1 MEHELSD
8 WDTTITHGEGL
19 AVVVPAWMKYVW
31 HANPKRFVQFAR
43 NVMGVKGEGTDEEI
57 IRKGI
62 KAFRRFLKKM
72 GAPKNLKELGA
83 EKADPKELA
92 KKAVEIPGKL
102 GNFLPLYEKDIVK
115 IYKLMR

>member
-1 MEHELSD
+1 
-8 WDTTITHGEGL
+8 
-19 AVVVPAWMKYVW
+19 
-31 HANPKRFVQFAR
+31 
-43 NVMGVKGEGTDEEI
+43 MGVKGEGSDEEI

-62 KAFRRFLKKM
+62 KTFRRFLKKM

-102 GNFLPLYEKDIVK
+102 GTPPAF
-115 IYKLMR
+115 MRRTSSRSTS

>member
-1 MEHELSD
+1 
-8 WDTTITHGEGL
+8 
-19 AVVVPAWMKYVW
+19 
-31 HANPKRFVQFAR
+31 
-43 NVMGVKGEGTDEEI
+43 
-57 IRKGI
+57 
-62 KAFRRFLKKM
+62 M
-72 GAPKNLKELGA
+72 GAPKKLKERGA

>member
-1 MEHELSD
+1 
-8 WDTTITHGEGL
+8 
-19 AVVVPAWMKYVW
+19 
-31 HANPKRFVQFAR
+31 
-43 NVMGVKGEGTDEEI
+43 MGVKGEGTDEEI

-92 KKAVEIPGKL
+92 KKAD
-102 GNFLPLYEKDIVK
+102 GNSRK
-115 IYKLMR
+115 IRKFPPAL

>member
-1 MEHELSD
+1 MSE
-8 WDTTITHGEGL
+8 
-19 AVVVPAWMKYVW
+19 
-31 HANPKRFVQFAR
+31 
-43 NVMGVKGEGTDEEI
+43 VKKVATRESYGN
-57 IRKGI
+57 
-62 KAFRRFLKKM
+62 A
-72 GAPKNLKELGA
+72 LKELGA

>member
-1 MEHELSD
+1 M
-8 WDTTITHGEGL
+8 I
-19 AVVVPAWMKYVW
+19 PAWMKYVW
-31 HANPKRFVQFAR
+31 RANPKRFVQFAR
-43 NVMGVKGEGTDEEI
+43 NVMGVKGEGSDEEI

-62 KAFRRFLKKM
+62 KTFRRFLKKM

>member
-1 MEHELSD
+1 
-8 WDTTITHGEGL
+8 
-19 AVVVPAWMKYVW
+19 MKY
-31 HANPKRFVQFAR
+31 
-43 NVMGVKGEGTDEEI
+43 
-57 IRKGI
+57 
-62 KAFRRFLKKM
+62 FLLCLAQSAAISLA
-72 GAPKNLKELGA
+72 APASASPFYPTEAAVFFSPNGGA